1 MRKILRDKKIILIIS
16 VIVLALVYYFVRK
29 AIDNYNMQENSEIV
43 STIDYENVE
52 NSTVKQQP
60 SENTNE
66 IKEVNTIEDEYVEDN
81 DKNNPQKIQEESK
94 KKIYVYVTGEVNN
107 PGVYWVDE
115 GSRIIDAI
123 EAAGGTTD
131 NANLTKINLVYVIE
145 DGTKINIPSNKEL
158 NTDKEFNYITQGS
171 GEGSTD
177 KKEETKEKDTS
188 KSSFNSKV
196 NINTA
201 TQTELETLPGIG
213 PSIALKIIKYRQE
226 NGKFTSIEEIKNV
239 SGIGDSKY
247 EEIKDYILL

>member
-1 MRKILRDKKIILIIS
+1 MKKILRDKKIILIIS

-81 DKNNPQKIQEESK
+81 DKNKSEKIQEESK
-94 KKIYVYVTGEVNN
+94 NKIYVYVTGEVNN

-123 EAAGGTTD
+123 EAAGGRFS
-131 NANLTKINLVYVIE
+131 VYQ
-145 DGTKINIPSNKEL
+145 SML
-158 NTDKEFNYITQGS
+158 
-171 GEGSTD
+171 
-177 KKEETKEKDTS
+177 
-188 KSSFNSKV
+188 
-196 NINTA
+196 
-201 TQTELETLPGIG
+201 
-213 PSIALKIIKYRQE
+213 
-226 NGKFTSIEEIKNV
+226 
-239 SGIGDSKY
+239 
-247 EEIKDYILL
+247 